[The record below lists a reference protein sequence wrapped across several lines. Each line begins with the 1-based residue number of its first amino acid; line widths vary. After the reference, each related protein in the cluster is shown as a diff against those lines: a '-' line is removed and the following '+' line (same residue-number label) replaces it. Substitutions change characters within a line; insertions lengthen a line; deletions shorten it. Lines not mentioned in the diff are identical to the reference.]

1 MHDCASDMFLLDSGP
16 SLKNNNYMKIKAY
29 GKTDVGRKR
38 QINQDSILVNARHNI
53 YAVADGMGGHK
64 GGEVA
69 SAMAVETLQEVLAQ
83 EANSL
88 SPEMRI
94 ERAYKL
100 ANDRIY
106 ESSHKAGNKDL
117 EGMGTTLVSFY
128 AAQHKIFISNV
139 GDSRAYLFR
148 DGRIWQI
155 TEDHSL
161 VQEQIRAGLID
172 PTKSEEMIGKNV
184 ITRSVGYDQI
194 VKIDV
199 MFRAYTKGDVFLL
212 CSDGLTGMVPNEEI
226 AKILTKNPLE
236 KVSQICIDE
245 ANKAGGTDNISCLV
259 ISLN

>member
-1 MHDCASDMFLLDSGP
+1 
-16 SLKNNNYMKIKAY
+16 MKIKAF

-38 QINQDSILVNARHNI
+38 SINQDSILVNARHNI

-69 SAMAVETLQEVLAQ
+69 SAMAVEALQEVLAD
-83 EANSL
+83 ESKIAT
-88 SPEMRI
+88 PI
-94 ERAYKL
+94 ETRLEKAYKL

-106 ESSHKAGNKDL
+106 ESSHMASNKDL
-117 EGMGTTLVSFY
+117 EGMGTTLVACY
-128 AAQHKIFISNV
+128 ATQHKIFISNV

-148 DGRIWQI
+148 EGRIWQI

-161 VQEQIRAGLID
+161 VQEQIRAGLIN
-172 PTKSEEMIGKNV
+172 PNNANEIVGKNV
-184 ITRSVGYDQI
+184 ITRSVGYDQN

-199 MFRAYTKGDVFLL
+199 LFRAYTRGDIFLL
-212 CSDGLTGMVPNEEI
+212 CSDGLTGMVSNSLI
-226 AKILTKNPLE
+226 ANILAKNPLE
-236 KVSQICIDE
+236 KVAQICIDE

>member
-1 MHDCASDMFLLDSGP
+1 MFLLDSRL
-16 SLKNNNYMKIKAY
+16 SLKNNNHMKIKAY

-69 SAMAVETLQEVLAQ
+69 SAMAVETLQEVLSQ
-83 EANSL
+83 GDNNI
-88 SPEMRI
+88 SPETRL
-94 ERAYKL
+94 ELAYKL

-106 ESSHKAGNKDL
+106 ETSHKAANKDL
-117 EGMGTTLVSFY
+117 EGMGTTLVTFY

-148 DGRIWQI
+148 DGLIWQI

-161 VQEQIRAGLID
+161 VQEQIRAGLIN
-172 PTKSEEMIGKNV
+172 PENSEEMVGKNV
-184 ITRSVGYDQI
+184 ITRSVGYDQV
-194 VKIDV
+194 VKADV
-199 MFRAYTKGDVFLL
+199 MFRTYTKGDIYLL
-212 CSDGLTGMVPNEEI
+212 CSDGLTGMVPNPEI
-226 AKILTKNPLE
+226 ANILAKNPLE

-245 ANKAGGTDNISCLV
+245 ANKAGGTDNISCLI